1 MFAARTL
8 LMIALLPVFAGCQM
22 FSAKPASSTQGLTRM
37 QGDLTGEGGQLWF
50 QPCNEQRRFLI
61 QDSGNTSVL
70 QEATA
75 LAAKKGTLFAD
86 LRGRF
91 DASKTSGTDG
101 VVNLQ
106 QLYRVERSATACKD
120 TNFKQLIVH
129 ASGNSPAWD
138 INVNGKG
145 LILNREGKD
154 PVALPYVEEEL
165 PDGRLNLSTE
175 ANGQRI
181 ELWVAPQRCVD
192 PVSGSVLHLTAEL
205 RVNDQVQRGCGYYGG
220 ARND

>member
-1 MFAARTL
+1 MFTVRSL
-8 LMIALLPVFAGCQM
+8 LLIALLPVFAGCQM
-22 FSAKPASSTQGLTRM
+22 FHANPQSSTAGLTRM

-70 QEATA
+70 QEAAA
-75 LAAKKGTLFAD
+75 LAAKKGKLFAD
-86 LRGRF
+86 LRGSF

-106 QLYRVERSATACKD
+106 QLYRVERSATACND
-120 TNFKQLIVH
+120 PNFKQLIVH
-129 ASGNSPAWD
+129 ASGNTPTWN

-145 LILNREGKD
+145 MVLNRDGKD
-154 PVALPYVEEEL
+154 PIALPYVEEQL

-181 ELWVAPQRCVD
+181 ELWVAPQRCVNPAD
-192 PVSGSVLHLTAEL
+192 GSVQHLTAEL

>member
-8 LMIALLPVFAGCQM
+8 LMIALLPVIAGCQM
-22 FSAKPASSTQGLTRM
+22 FNAKPASSTAGLTRM

-50 QPCNEQRRFLI
+50 QPCNEQRRFMI

-70 QEATA
+70 QEAAA
-75 LAAKKGTLFAD
+75 LAAKKGKLFAD
-86 LRGRF
+86 LRGNF

-106 QLYRVERSATACKD
+106 QLYRVERSANACND
-120 TNFKQLIVH
+120 ANFKQLIVQ
-129 ASGNSPAWD
+129 ASGNSPAWS

-145 LILNREGKD
+145 LILNRDGKD
-154 PVALPYVEEEL
+154 PVALPYVEEQL
-165 PDGRLNLSTE
+165 PGGRLNLSTE

-192 PVSGSVLHLTAEL
+192 PVSGAVQHLTAEL